1 MIEFSLTD
9 YQTNIIFKLNL
20 KTKRLDNKICK
31 KLLKIYLN
39 LNSVSKR
46 INHCKYNKPE
56 KKKSA
61 FRFFFLTFKLSTWNF
76 VMCI

>member
-1 MIEFSLTD
+1 MIEFNLAD

-20 KTKRLDNKICK
+20 KKTKRPDNKICK

-46 INHCKYNKPE
+46 INYCKYNKPE
-56 KKKSA
+56 KKSA
-61 FRFFFLTFKLSTWNF
+61 FRFFFS
-76 VMCI
+76 